1 MPLISSSNSGFDN
14 SAANLTVSNRAR
26 NFDLI
31 VFDWDGTVMDSTAVI
46 VSCIQESARDLGL
59 PVPAKSI
66 ANYVIGLGLKDALQH
81 AVPELAE
88 ADYPKLVERY
98 VAHWRARE
106 HDLILFDGM
115 RELLADLK
123 AREFLLGVATGKS
136 RGGLDRALMAGGLT
150 GAFDWTRCADET
162 HSKPHPQMLLD
173 LMERF
178 DVPPERTLMIGD
190 TTHDSQMAHNAKVC
204 AVSVTYGAHPRAE
217 LETLQ
222 PVAMV
227 ESVEELHAW
236 LAAHA

>member
-1 MPLISSSNSGFDN
+1 MLMTASNHSTSGN
-14 SAANLTVSNRAR
+14 STASNAR

-46 VSCIQESARDLGL
+46 VSCIQDSARDLGL
-59 PVPAKSI
+59 LVPAKSI
-66 ANYVIGLGLKDALQH
+66 ANYVIGLGLKDALQK

-98 VAHWRARE
+98 VIHWRARE

-115 RELLADLK
+115 RELLAHLRQ
-123 AREFLLGVATGKS
+123 REFLLGVATGKS

-150 GAFDWTRCADET
+150 RAFDWTRCADET
-162 HSKPHPQMLLD
+162 HSKPHPQMLFD

-178 DVPPERTLMIGD
+178 GVTPERTLMIGD
-190 TTHDSQMAHNAKVC
+190 TTHDSQMAHNAKVRS
-204 AVSVTYGAHPRAE
+204 VSVTYGAHPRAE

-222 PVAMV
+222 PAAIV